1 MSDQVGWGVLG
12 AAHIA
17 GRALLASIAASR
29 NGRVVAMASRNPQR
43 AREMLAAYPEV
54 RVLDSYE
61 QLLADPEVDAV
72 YNPLPNSLHGEWS
85 IRALE
90 AGKHVLCEKP
100 IALNAGEAEEMAEA
114 ATAAGRQLME
124 AFMYRFHPAMRE
136 LVESVRDP
144 IHVHAAFGF
153 TARNAED
160 IRLNPALGGGA
171 LLDVGCYTVSIARWI
186 LGEPERVTASS
197 RMRNGVDA
205 TTSVL
210 LGFPGGATASVWS
223 SLESAQ
229 IQDLTVV
236 TRDAVHRRTQA
247 FNTQEGEDPYRLM
260 VESFADSVIS
270 DRPVAIPM
278 SESIANMRVL
288 DTIREVASSES
299 AP

>member
-1 MSDQVGWGVLG
+1 VSNQVGWGVLG

-29 NGRVVAMASRNPQR
+29 NGRVVAMASRSPQR
-43 AREMLAAYPEV
+43 AREMLAAYPDV

-61 QLLADPEVDAV
+61 ELLADPEVHAV
-72 YNPLPNSLHGEWS
+72 YNPLPNSLHREWS

-100 IALNAGEAEEMAEA
+100 IALNGREAEEMAAA
-114 ATAAGRQLME
+114 ATAAGRHLME

-136 LVESVRDP
+136 LVERAREP
-144 IHVHAAFGF
+144 IHVDAAFGF
-153 TARNAED
+153 TAHKADD

-186 LGEPERVTASS
+186 LGEPERVTAYS

-205 TTSVL
+205 TTIAL
-210 LGFPGGATASVWS
+210 LSFPGGTTASVWS

-229 IQDLTVV
+229 VQDLTVV

-247 FNTQEGEDPYRLM
+247 FNTQEGDDPYRLM
-260 VESFADSVIS
+260 VESFADSVMH

-288 DTIREVASSES
+288 DTIREVARSES